1 MKSTKRA
8 DNLPKTLFRLVSYFK
23 DYAFFFLLALV
34 TASLTGV
41 ANVLGTY
48 FGGFVTDLI
57 LEYANLVRTSADTA
71 ALLSQYW
78 GIFVKDIVTIVGI
91 YVGGVF
97 CAILHN
103 EIMVNLTQKVL
114 FRIRSSLMVKMQEL
128 PISFFDTHS
137 HGEIMSLFTNDV
149 DSILQALNDA
159 LANIV
164 LSFTNMVGTIV
175 SLFVINVPLSFIVVF
190 FLLVMFVF
198 MFVNAKVSRK
208 YYRLQQQ
215 TLADVNAVVE
225 EDIAGVRV
233 IKAFSHEKESFAK
246 FDRYNEEWRKASQ
259 NAFYHTQVNT
269 PFFVSL
275 SYFNFSVSSVCGIL
289 ALCTGWAGP
298 LTFGGLQSYLVFT
311 RNACQPFNY
320 FTQHLNSILV
330 ASAGA
335 ERIFRFLDEKS
346 EEDQGEVTLLLADKE
361 SEEFTKRYVWK
372 MEDGTTRPI
381 QGVIRFED
389 VHFSYVKGK
398 EILKGISFEVHP
410 GKKVAFVG
418 STGAGKTTIISLL
431 ARFYPI
437 DSGKITYDGI
447 DIQNIRLDSLRRAL
461 SMVTQ
466 DTHLFTD
473 TILDNIRYVRRH
485 STEEEVK
492 NASIASHAD
501 SFIRRSPK
509 GYQTML
515 YDDGGNLSE
524 GQRQL
529 LGITRASL
537 NHSPVMI
544 LDEATSNID
553 TRSELLIQEGLKTMM
568 KGRSVIVIAHRL
580 STIRDADEIM
590 VLDHGV
596 IIERGTQEALLK
608 RKGAYYDLYTGKIEL
623 S

>member
-1 MKSTKRA
+1 MKYRKRA
-8 DNLPKTLFRLVSYFK
+8 DNLTKTLLRLISYFK
-23 DYAFFFLLALV
+23 DYLFWFVLALV

-41 ANVLGTY
+41 CNILGTY
-48 FGGFVTDLI
+48 YGGFVTDHL
-57 LEYANLVRTSADTA
+57 LEYANGLGDK
-71 ALLSQYW
+71 ALYAS
-78 GIFVKDIVTIVGI
+78 IFREDIIRIVVL
-91 YVGGVF
+91 YAVGVF
-97 CAILHN
+97 SAIFHN

-114 FRIRSSLMVKMQEL
+114 YKIRMGLTKKMQSV
-128 PISFFDTHS
+128 PISYFDTHS

-149 DSILQALNDA
+149 DSVLQALNDA

-175 SLFVINVPLSFIVVF
+175 CLFVINVPLSFIVVF
-190 FLLVMFVF
+190 FIIIMFVF
-198 MFVNAKVSRK
+198 MFVNARISRR
-208 YYRLQQQ
+208 YYVLQQQ
-215 TLADVNAVVE
+215 ALSDVNSVVE

-233 IKAFSHEKESFAK
+233 IKAFSHEKESYDK
-246 FDRYNEEWRKASQ
+246 FMKYNENWRNASQ

-275 SYFNFSVSSVCGIL
+275 SYLNFSISSVCGVL
-289 ALCTGWAGP
+289 ALCTGWAGRF
-298 LTFGGLQSYLVFT
+298 TFGGLQSYLVLT

-335 ERIFRFLDEKS
+335 ERIFRFLDEK
-346 EEDQGEVTLLLADKE
+346 DEVNEGKVSLELIDSDTDD
-361 SEEFTKRYVWK
+361 FTKRYAWK
-372 MEDGTTRPI
+372 DENGNLIPLK
-381 QGVIRFED
+381 GVIRFDD

-398 EILKGISFEVHP
+398 EILKGVTFEVHP
-410 GKKVAFVG
+410 GKKIAFVG

-437 DSGKITYDGI
+437 DSGTITYDGI
-447 DIQNIRLDSLRRAL
+447 NIENIELNSLRRAL

-485 STEEEVK
+485 STEEEVVVASK
-492 NASIASHAD
+492 NSHAD
-501 SFIRRSPK
+501 SFIRRSPD
-509 GYQTML
+509 GYKTMI
-515 YDDGGNLSE
+515 YDDGANLSE

-537 NHSPVMI
+537 NRSPVMI

-553 TRSELLIQEGLKTMM
+553 TRSELLIQQGLNKLME
-568 KGRSVIVIAHRL
+568 GRSVIVIAHRL
-580 STIRDADEIM
+580 STIRDADEIL

-596 IIERGTQEALLK
+596 IAERGTQDELLALH
-608 RKGAYYDLYTGKIEL
+608 GEYYNLYTGKIEL